1 MKSYMES
8 PQLFS
13 ELVKNLM
20 GLSWPIALIGE
31 IHNKPTPMNR

>member
-1 MKSYMES
+1 MKSFMES

-20 GLSWPIALIGE
+20 GLSWLIALTGE